1 MKRSLLAKRGVIR
14 GLRTDQRSV
23 ASRLSFKPEQRQR
36 AIDAAQQL
44 AKRPDVAA
52 TKVIREIFD
61 ESLQRMKE
69 TTIFHSDSEYLRA
82 GSLGVT

>member
-1 MKRSLLAKRGVIR
+1 MPNAVSFEVYALIKDRWLL
-14 GLRTDQRSV
+14 DS
-23 ASRLSFKPEQRQR
+23 SFKPEQRQR